1 MPNLLV
7 EKFNTMPI
15 SAVKKDLTAILG

>member
-7 EKFNTMPI
+7 EKFNTMPV